1 MQTTVEVSFVNQPK
15 QAGGKYGSIKTADG
29 NYYSVPVA
37 ELSRFQRGN
46 KYAIEY
52 DQTEKDGKTYRNFT
66 AMSIAQSTPNIDRD
80 YANRDVGKPNGSHF
94 AQADAKDK
102 FIFVTGVVG
111 RAMGSGKFD
120 AVDIYALTKLAL
132 DSYNELFAS
141 S

>member
-15 QAGGKYGSIKTADG
+15 QAGGKYGSIKAADG

-37 ELSRFQRGN
+37 DLSRFQRGN

-66 AMSIAQSTPNIDRD
+66 AMSIAQSAPNIDRD
-80 YANRDVGKPNGSHF
+80 YANRDVGKPSGSHY
-94 AQADAKDK
+94 APTDAKDK

-111 RAMGSGKFD
+111 RAMGSGKFEP
-120 AVDIYALTKLAL
+120 ADILQLTQLACA
-132 DSYNELFAS
+132 SYEEMFNGS
-141 S
+141 